1 MEDESISDDLYE
13 CEEESAYEEDISY
26 LRDQGYI
33 SETYQE

>member
-1 MEDESISDDLYE
+1 MEDESISDDLY
-13 CEEESAYEEDISY
+13 EEESAYEEDISY